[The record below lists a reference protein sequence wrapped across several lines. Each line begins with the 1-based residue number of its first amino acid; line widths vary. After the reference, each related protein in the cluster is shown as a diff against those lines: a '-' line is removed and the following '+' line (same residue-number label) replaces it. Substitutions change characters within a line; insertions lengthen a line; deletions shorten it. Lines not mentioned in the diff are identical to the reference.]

1 MKSRNNGLILSYLNT
16 VLNMIIGFFLSSFF
30 VKMLGDT
37 EYGLYQ
43 MVTSF
48 VGYLV
53 LLEFGTGTAM
63 TRNICK
69 CRAQN
74 SSEDE
79 IKKNISTIW
88 TISLILA
95 LIITIASVFFYLKI
109 GDVYHNLNLIAMY
122 FLIFLSNLNNFFNK
136 NINLTVHFFKFFKSK
151 YNFYTDIPLL

>member
-74 SSEDE
+74 SSEDPTFCSE
-79 IKKNISTIW
+79 Y
-88 TISLILA
+88 SL
-95 LIITIASVFFYLKI
+95 
-109 GDVYHNLNLIAMY
+109 GGNER
-122 FLIFLSNLNNFFNK
+122 
-136 NINLTVHFFKFFKSK
+136 
-151 YNFYTDIPLL
+151 

>member
-95 LIITIASVFFYLKI
+95 LIITIASVFFI
-109 GDVYHNLNLIAMY
+109 
-122 FLIFLSNLNNFFNK
+122 
-136 NINLTVHFFKFFKSK
+136 
-151 YNFYTDIPLL
+151 

>member
-109 GDVYHNLNLIAMY
+109 GDVYHNLTLKQVSYAQIILLFEVLYMV
-122 FLIFLSNLNNFFNK
+122 ISFLSKETL
-136 NINLTVHFFKFFKSK
+136 IKSSH
-151 YNFYTDIPLL
+151 YAANMV